1 MSRYGKSGTV
11 DMCPQAAPENHHT
24 APQASPALRLWGIGT
39 SRTLRAH
46 WALIA
51 LNLEYASEPIQT
63 RTPEMETAAF
73 RAINP
78 AGKLPVL
85 QDRDFIL
92 TESPAIIT
100 YLSETYG
107 TPETALIPGDAQGR
121 ARYFEWL
128 SFITMELD
136 ATSLYVLRRHFGLPH
151 IYGESPV
158 ANTAARGYFDRMIK
172 SAAKRLTDSTGLLL
186 GPRLSGVDIL
196 MMTCLRWAVSY
207 DVPLPAEIDAYRE
220 RVAALPSYQT
230 AIKVNTP

>member
-1 MSRYGKSGTV
+1 MQDEKRG
-11 DMCPQAAPENHHT
+11 
-24 APQASPALRLWGIGT
+24 PARHGGRKTPPNLRLWGIGT

-51 LNLEYASEPIQT
+51 LGLEYAVEPIQT
-63 RTPEMETAAF
+63 RTPAMEKADF

-85 QDRDFIL
+85 QDGDFIL
-92 TESPAIIT
+92 TESSAIIS
-100 YLSETYG
+100 YLSEAYG
-107 TPETALIPGDAQGR
+107 TAENSLMPGDAKAR
-121 ARYFEWL
+121 ALYFEWQ

-151 IYGESPV
+151 IYGASDV
-158 ANTAARGYFDRMIK
+158 ANQAARDYFIRMII
-172 SAAKRLTDSTGLLL
+172 AADQRLKGLDGFLL
-186 GPRLSGVDIL
+186 GPCFSGVDIL
-196 MMTCLRWAVSY
+196 MMTCLRWALSY
-207 DVPLPAEIDAYRE
+207 DFDLPNAVNAYRL